1 MQKKLMFRQF
11 DSFQRWFSQVTLY
24 SRICLSLVF
33 SVFGFSDF
41 QLCYRNRRLITSE
54 KHGIVQNFLSLPV
67 QPGVQ
72 LEVVGGKEFF
82 EVSVRLSGRTN
93 NTRFTTTIEPLKQAS
108 EWTTAKIGWRAAAP
122 VCTYIAC
129 TYIYVYIYIYMYMYI
144 YLCI

>member
-41 QLCYRNRRLITSE
+41 QLCYRNRRLITSK
-54 KHGIVQNFLSLPV
+54 KHGIVQKNLSLPV

-82 EVSVRLSGRTN
+82 EVSVRFSGRTN
-93 NTRFTTTIEPLKQAS
+93 NTRFTTTIEPLKQSIRMDHGSNRLARGS
-108 EWTTAKIGWRAAAP
+108 SSIRIHI
-122 VCTYIAC
+122 YI
-129 TYIYVYIYIYMYMYI
+129 YIYIYMYMYV